1 MNLTIM
7 RYRDIVNRGG
17 EFVFRKVERGSVTV
31 EATISLTAFL
41 FFFLMIYCMIDVCIM
56 QAKIS
61 CALNNSAKEISQYSY
76 LYGVTGLNEGFTALR
91 NSGQDARNMTNDVVK
106 SIGETYENIQSLSG
120 KIQGASNLNWS
131 NMDDVQAS
139 WDDIASQ
146 AKTTQDSFND
156 TTSVLSENI
165 EKLCDEPKDVM
176 LGFARVFAFEGLDYG
191 VNNVIIPEV
200 TRALMMKHLKRSDN
214 DDPARFLH
222 DYRVIK
228 GTYSSYKRAL
238 VFKHSKVDYTYDDSQ
253 ALKRELRLVCSYQVS
268 PIRYLPLDLKYTIT
282 VSARTKPWLNGDG
295 AQISIKE

>member
-7 RYRDIVNRGG
+7 QCRDIVNRGG
-17 EFVFRKVERGSVTV
+17 EFVFRKVERGSVTI

-56 QAKIS
+56 EAKIS

-91 NSGQDARNMTNDVVK
+91 NSGQDARNMTNEVAQ

-120 KIQGASNLNWS
+120 KIQGAKNLNWS
-131 NMDDVQAS
+131 NIDDVQSS
-139 WDDIASQ
+139 WDDIVSQ
-146 AKTTQDSFND
+146 AKATSDSAVD
-156 TTSVLSENI
+156 TSNVLYDNI
-165 EKLCDEPKDVM
+165 QKLCDEPKDVM
-176 LGFARVFAFEGLDYG
+176 LGFARVFAFEGVELG
-191 VNNVIIPEV
+191 VNNIIIPEV

-214 DDPARFLH
+214 DDPGRFLH

-228 GTYSSYKRAL
+228 GTYSTYEKAL
-238 VFKHSKVDYTYDDSQ
+238 RFNHSKVDYAYDDAH
-253 ALKRELRLVCSYQVS
+253 ALDRELRLVCSYQVS
-268 PIRYLPLDLKYTIT
+268 PIRYLPIDLKYTIT

-295 AQISIKE
+295 KQIQVLE